1 MRILKEKDGV
11 LADIYPNPA
20 NESATL
26 TYSVPKESKIEFTMR
41 TTTNQRV
48 LNKTLQGGDLKYT
61 FSKIDLKPA
70 VYFYEL
76 RSNGVL
82 IANGKLVIVR

>member
-1 MRILKEKDGV
+1 
-11 LADIYPNPA
+11 
-20 NESATL
+20 
-26 TYSVPKESKIEFTMR
+26 MR

-76 RSNGVL
+76 RSNGEL
-82 IANGKLVIVR
+82 ITHGKLVILR